1 MTPEQRC
8 ALYEL
13 AEVIMQNERAEAE
26 AVKGYTVQAKLI
38 EKTKALF
45 TDDKEILQ
53 CLDKL
58 AAATDEKTSD
68 ELSHSHSV
76 LAEYTELTGIAP
88 KED

>member
-45 TDDKEILQ
+45 TDDEEILQ

-58 AAATDEKTSD
+58 AVATDEKTSD
-68 ELSHSHSV
+68 ELSHSNSL